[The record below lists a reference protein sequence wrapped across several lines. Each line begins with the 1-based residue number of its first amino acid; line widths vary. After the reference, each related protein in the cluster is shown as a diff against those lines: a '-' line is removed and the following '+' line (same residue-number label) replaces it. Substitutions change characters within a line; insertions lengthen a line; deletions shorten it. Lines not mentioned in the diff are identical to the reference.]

1 VTEVAANHPTV
12 RSIGE
17 RRSGLATLAALAL
30 LVLVSACVP
39 PQRIVAFGDIHGDLD
54 ATRRALRLAGAI
66 DDQDRWIGG
75 RLIVVQTGDQ
85 LDRGDEERAILELFD
100 RLRAE
105 AAASG
110 GAFHALLGNH
120 ELMNVRSDLRY
131 VTEGGFA
138 EFDGNPALY
147 DGDPRLAEIEPGQ
160 RGRVAAFL
168 PGGPYATLLAERD
181 LILEVDGTV
190 FVHGGVL
197 PAHVAYGLERIN
209 DETRR
214 WLRGEAEFPEI
225 LVGSDSP
232 QWTRLYSRD
241 PDAEACETLALVLEA
256 LEAERMVMGHT
267 VQSEGI
273 TSACDGKVWRID
285 TGMSSH
291 YGGPLEVLEIVEDSV
306 RVIPAGG

>member
-1 VTEVAANHPTV
+1 MAAHRPAVTSTRNH
-12 RSIGE
+12 RSA
-17 RRSGLATLAALAL
+17 LATRAALAL
-30 LVLVSACVP
+30 VVLISACAP
-39 PQRIVAFGDIHGDLD
+39 AQRIVAFGDVHGDLD

-85 LDRGDEERAILELFD
+85 LDRGDDERAILELFD
-100 RLRAE
+100 RLRVE

-131 VTEGGFA
+131 VTEGGFEA
-138 EFDGNPALY
+138 FDGNPALY

-168 PGGPYATLLAERD
+168 PGGPYAQLLAERD
-181 LILEVDGTV
+181 LILQLDGTV

-197 PAHVAYGLERIN
+197 PAHVSYGLERIN

-214 WLRGEAEFPEI
+214 WLRGEAELPEI
-225 LVGSDSP
+225 LVGSESP

-241 PDAEACETLALVLEA
+241 PDAEACETLSLVLEA

-267 VQSEGI
+267 VQPEGI
-273 TSACDGKVWRID
+273 TSACDGRVWRID
-285 TGMSSH
+285 TGMSS
-291 YGGPLEVLEIVEDSV
+291 YYEGPLEVLEIVEDSV
-306 RVIPAGG
+306 RILRPNG